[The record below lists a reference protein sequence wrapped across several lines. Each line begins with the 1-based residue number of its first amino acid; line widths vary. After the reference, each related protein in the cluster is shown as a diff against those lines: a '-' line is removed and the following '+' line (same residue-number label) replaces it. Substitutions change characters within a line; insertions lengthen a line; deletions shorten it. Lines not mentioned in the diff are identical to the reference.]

1 MNYEIGNYDVLINKY
16 CKGLTQN
23 DLEKMNNDYHD
34 IYEKNNFN
42 ADMSDEELVSRARV
56 IWGDFFNIIFHTQL
70 LEQIGFKFVLELKR
84 GNILLY
90 AWNGEKALDDFGAW
104 KFGFILPTYLLE
116 PRQVNLI
123 VDAINE
129 NWTATL
135 GKIPYRNNV
144 PRLIE
149 DKKVGVNEFVYD
161 KNKPYERFELDSG
174 DEQLYDKIFSF
185 TEKWI
190 DSVKERPDIG
200 NLSWVH
206 IYSSVQDT
214 GKKIKICYEGYNS
227 YPPEMVLTFDAS
239 NLTTEEYIRLGRE
252 IYKRLGENIRGEYLT
267 FSEHDFELLKDDVK
281 KSL

>member
-16 CKGLTQN
+16 CKGLTQK
-23 DLEKMNNDYHD
+23 DLERMNNDYHD

-129 NWTATL
+129 SWTATL
-135 GKIPYRNNV
+135 GKIPYINKV

-161 KNKPYERFELDSG
+161 INKPYERFELDSG

-190 DSVKERPDIG
+190 DSVKKRSDIG
-200 NLSWVH
+200 NLSWVN

-214 GKKIKICYEGYNS
+214 GKIIKICYEGYNS

-239 NLTTEEYIRLGRE
+239 NLTTKEYIRLGRE
-252 IYKRLGENIRGEYLT
+252 IYKRLGGNTRGEYLNY
-267 FSEHDFELLKDDVK
+267 SERNFELLKDDVK